1 MRALN
6 ELLHG
11 PLDGGGVH
19 GPVRH
24 HRRRSV
30 ARQRRRLAR
39 RRLGGG
45 FEAPRRESLPC
56 ALAKHNEMKMRS
68 PPGPHSYTC
77 LSLSVVVIVAPLPPP
92 PPCRAVC
99 RGWGQ
104 WALLSLRK
112 RVHLP
117 WNPKVNQHVHGLIS
131 FTHPLN
137 KIVHGLRP
145 GKSHSND
152 SYRINGEINDLF
164 CSFSFKVMRI
174 GSVTFCDPFMRWPL
188 TTLTRLQS

>member
-1 MRALN
+1 MFESVR
-6 ELLHG
+6 
-11 PLDGGGVH
+11 GGYSGTTAAAAV
-19 GPVRH
+19 
-24 HRRRSV
+24 
-30 ARQRRRLAR
+30 
-39 RRLGGG
+39 
-45 FEAPRRESLPC
+45 PR
-56 ALAKHNEMKMRS
+56 
-68 PPGPHSYTC
+68 G
-77 LSLSVVVIVAPLPPP
+77 
-92 PPCRAVC
+92 C

-131 FTHPLN
+131 FTHLLN

-164 CSFSFKVMRI
+164 SSFSIKVMRI
-174 GSVTFCDPFMRWPL
+174 RSVTFCDPFMQWNTIFDNFDEAAKL
-188 TTLTRLQS
+188 NKASDDLIIVENG